1 MKTKINFLMMGAILL
16 LCAVR
21 TEAQT
26 KWNLDNSHTNVKFT
40 VTHMVISEVD
50 GYFKTFS
57 GSMTSSKPDFTDA
70 TIEFTVN
77 VASINTDN
85 EQRDGHLKADDF
97 FNAEKYPVMT
107 FKSISM
113 KKLSGN
119 RYELTGDLTI
129 RDITKQVK
137 FAVTY
142 GGTAKDP
149 WGNTKA
155 GFKASTSINRF
166 DYGLKWNTLMEAGGA
181 MVGQDVTISINA
193 EFAQAK

>member
-1 MKTKINFLMMGAILL
+1 MGAILL

-119 RYELTGDLTI
+119 RYELTGNLTI

-149 WGNTKA
+149 WGNNKA

>member
-1 MKTKINFLMMGAILL
+1 MKTKINFLMLGAILL
-16 LCAVR
+16 LSAVR

-50 GYFKTFS
+50 GHFKSFS
-57 GSMTSSKPDFTDA
+57 GTMTAAKPDFTDA
-70 TIEFTVN
+70 NIEFTVN

-107 FKSISM
+107 FKSTSM

-129 RDITKQVK
+129 RDVTKRVK

-155 GFKASTSINRF
+155 GFKASTTINRF